1 MLPLLLQCNEQG
13 IARAATIVREGGV
26 IAYPTD
32 TVYGLGCDPYNEDAV
47 ERVFR
52 IKGREEG
59 KAVPLLCASVKDA
72 MRIAYMDERA
82 LVLARHFWPGA
93 LTILARLK
101 DAKISSRIVKDGKV
115 GVRVP
120 NHEHALRLI
129 SLCNGVLVGT
139 SANPSGMSPAVNAM
153 QVMAMLNG
161 LDAILDCG
169 EANIGKASTVYDVE
183 KGMIIREGAI
193 AREELERCLMEYR

>member
-1 MLPLLLQCNEQG
+1 MLPLLLQCNEHD
-13 IARAATIVREGGV
+13 IARAATIVRDGGV

-32 TVYGLGCDPYNEDAV
+32 TIYGLGCDPYNEDAV

-59 KAVPLLCASVKDA
+59 KAVPLLCASIEDAVK
-72 MRIAYMDERA
+72 IAYMDEKA
-82 LVLARHFWPGA
+82 LILARHFWPGA
-93 LTILARLK
+93 LTIVARLK
-101 DAKISSRIVKDGKV
+101 DAKISSRIVKDGKI

-120 NHEHALRLI
+120 NHEYALRLI
-129 SLCNGVLVGT
+129 SLCNGVLIGT
-139 SANPSGMSPAVNAM
+139 SANPSGMSPAINAM
-153 QVMAMLNG
+153 QVMFTLNG

-169 EANIGKASTVYDVE
+169 EAKIGKASTVYDVE

-193 AREELERCLMEYR
+193 PREELEECIMYYR